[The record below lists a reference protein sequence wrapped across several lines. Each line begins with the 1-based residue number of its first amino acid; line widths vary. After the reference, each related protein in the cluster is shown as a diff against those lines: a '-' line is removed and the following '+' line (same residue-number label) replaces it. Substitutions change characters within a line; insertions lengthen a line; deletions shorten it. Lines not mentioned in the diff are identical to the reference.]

1 MKTGTLL
8 WMIIFA
14 ISAAAFF
21 IVAAIVTIKGFADL
35 RDLLRPPDERNHE

>member
-1 MKTGTLL
+1 MKTGALI

-21 IVAAIVTIKGFADL
+21 IVAAIVSVKGFSDL
-35 RDLLRPPDERNHE
+35 KDLLRPPGERKHE